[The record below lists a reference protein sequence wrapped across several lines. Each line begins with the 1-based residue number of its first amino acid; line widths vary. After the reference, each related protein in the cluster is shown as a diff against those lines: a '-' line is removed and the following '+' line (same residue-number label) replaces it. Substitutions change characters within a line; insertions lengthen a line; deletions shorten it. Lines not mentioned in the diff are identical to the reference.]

1 MVPNSQACLLG
12 YWILLLS
19 NKSGFWPQ
27 VHYNGGMGFGQT
39 WRPLLC
45 PELLS
50 LVPSLGHEQK
60 VVLGFQ
66 NLFVTNPGAGSH
78 GEDERDTGLGVKGWE
93 KDALHA
99 SEGIR
104 NKDEGEINAFSLDI
118 V

>member
-1 MVPNSQACLLG
+1 MRLLIG
-12 YWILLLS
+12 
-19 NKSGFWPQ
+19 KE
-27 VHYNGGMGFGQT
+27 QT
-39 WRPLLC
+39 DCCAVLATRDQKQHFNTCPRPLLC

-66 NLFVTNPGAGSH
+66 SLFVTNPGAGTH
-78 GEDERDTGLGVKGWE
+78 GEDERDTGLGVKGWD